1 MYTEVFDMTRSLP
14 SVSDGRPRIVLI
26 APGPKIPSGQG
37 AQASTL
43 AAELRHDGSDAL
55 LLPLDPPFPNG
66 AGWLKRIPF
75 AGSLQK
81 LRAAD
86 VVHIFA
92 VADRSFFSIIGPAT
106 QLAKRWGKRVVLSFY
121 NGDAVDHATALGP
134 WMKRVDD
141 IVVPSRSF
149 QRIFALHGHRA
160 RIIPAIVD
168 VCRFHY
174 RKRAPLQPHFLS
186 TRGLDSEHDVENT
199 LLAFALVRTRYAE
212 ATLTIAGT
220 GSEANELRRLS
231 ESLGDRGIRFLGRI
245 EPSAMPRLYEEA
257 DIFLNSSLADY
268 QPTAVLE
275 AMASGLPV
283 ITTGSGDL
291 PLLVQ
296 DGITGMIVPP
306 QDPSTMAKAAA
317 ILLERPG
324 FAQQICYRAKERLD
338 PHTWSHVR
346 DAWAAV
352 YAGRPALSPARME
365 NGTHGTSHAA

>member
-1 MYTEVFDMTRSLP
+1 MHAEVFDMTRSLP
-14 SVSDGRPRIVLI
+14 SVSDGRPRIALI
-26 APGPKIPSGQG
+26 APGPEIPSGQG
-37 AQASTL
+37 AQAMTL
-43 AAELRHDGSDAL
+43 AAKLRGDGFDVVF
-55 LLPLDPPFPNG
+55 LPVDPPFP
-66 AGWLKRIPF
+66 LS
-75 AGSLQK
+75 SLRR

-92 VADRSFFSIIGPAT
+92 AFGRPFLSAT
-106 QLAKRWGKRVVLSFY
+106 APILLAKRWGKRVVLSYY
-121 NGDAVDHATALGP
+121 NGDPVDHAWELGP
-134 WMKRVDD
+134 WTQRVDD

-149 QRIFALHGHRA
+149 QRIFAQHGHRA
-160 RIIPAIVD
+160 RVIPTIVD
-168 VCRFHY
+168 VLRFQY

-231 ESLGDRGIRFLGRI
+231 ESLGNRGIRFLGRI
-245 EPSAMPRLYEEA
+245 EASAMPRLYEEA

-283 ITTGSGDL
+283 ITTSSGDL

-306 QDPSTMAKAAA
+306 QNPITMAKAATV
-317 ILLERPG
+317 LLERPG
-324 FAQQICYRAKERLD
+324 FAQQIGDRAKERLD
-338 PHTWSHVR
+338 PHTWAHVR
-346 DAWAAV
+346 DAWAGV
-352 YAGRPALSPARME
+352 YAGRLAMSPARME
-365 NGTHGTSHAA
+365 NKAQGTRHAA